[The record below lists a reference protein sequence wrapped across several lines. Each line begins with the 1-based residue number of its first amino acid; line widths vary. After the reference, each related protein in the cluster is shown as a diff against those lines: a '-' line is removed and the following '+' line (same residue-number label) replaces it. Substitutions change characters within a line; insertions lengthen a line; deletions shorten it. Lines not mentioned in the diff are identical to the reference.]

1 MKRVA
6 LIVAGGKGDRM
17 NTKTPKQFL
26 LLNNL
31 PVLMHTLNAFSHLDK
46 IILVLAQA
54 QIENWK
60 ALCKQYNF
68 TLKHSIV
75 SGGINRFGSVKNGLK
90 KVDDNSIVAIHDG
103 VRPLVSEHLIDKL
116 ITATKKGIGIV
127 PVVPVKDSLRKVEGH
142 KTEMIIRSNL
152 YKVQTPQC
160 FYSSTIK
167 DAYKQNFSLF
177 FTDDASVLESNG
189 GKITTI
195 IGEERNLKITT
206 EQDLRVAEILCN
218 NANLI

>member
-1 MKRVA
+1 
-6 LIVAGGKGDRM
+6 M

-26 LLNNL
+26 LLNSL
-31 PVLMHTLNAFSHLDK
+31 PILMHTLNAFSHLDK
-46 IILVLAQA
+46 IILVLPQT

-68 TLKHSIV
+68 SLKHSTV
-75 SGGINRFGSVKNGLK
+75 AGGINRFGSVKNGLK

-103 VRPLVSEHLIDKL
+103 VRPLVSEHLIDEL
-116 ITATKKGIGIV
+116 ISVTKKGIGVV
-127 PVVPVKDSLRKVEGH
+127 PVVSIKDSLRKVDGNSS
-142 KTEMIIRSNL
+142 KSVSRSNL

-160 FYSSTIK
+160 FFASTIK

-189 GKITTI
+189 GKINTTL
-195 IGEERNLKITT
+195 GEEKNLKITT
-206 EQDLRVAEILCN
+206 EEDLRVAEL
-218 NANLI
+218 LR